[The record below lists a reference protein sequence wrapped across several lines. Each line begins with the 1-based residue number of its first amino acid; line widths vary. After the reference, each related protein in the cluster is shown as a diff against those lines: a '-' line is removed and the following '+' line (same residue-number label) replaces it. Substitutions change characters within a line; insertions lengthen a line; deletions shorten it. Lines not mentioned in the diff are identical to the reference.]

1 MRHNVSSFSSIA
13 LLMSGLLL
21 ATPAVLAQ
29 MRGGGAPIGGQNG
42 SMNQPG
48 TSPNNMQPNGGMQQQ
63 NSPQANMERSFL
75 ADMRRNL
82 NVETEL
88 SKLAVKNSSNDNV
101 KKFAQQVISE
111 NRSVDSQLNTS
122 ASNDGMTFAPQVPS
136 QTRKAEK
143 QMKKLNGEP
152 FDQMYLV
159 QMDSYVKNDQQTTRN
174 ASATM
179 SLPEVSDVGMR
190 MRTLADTRS
199 QEIAKLT
206 QEAHFKIQ

>member
-111 NRSVDSQLNTS
+111 NRSVDSQLNT
-122 ASNDGMTFAPQVPS
+122 
-136 QTRKAEK
+136 
-143 QMKKLNGEP
+143 
-152 FDQMYLV
+152 
-159 QMDSYVKNDQQTTRN
+159 
-174 ASATM
+174 
-179 SLPEVSDVGMR
+179 
-190 MRTLADTRS
+190 
-199 QEIAKLT
+199 
-206 QEAHFKIQ
+206 